1 MPKSVLVQKIVAT
14 NPCYTEMFEDRG
26 KIYTFLNPVS
36 YLDALK
42 NRDLFSKFDG
52 IFVDGKFLAIAIK
65 WLYRKHVKRRSFDMT
80 SLAPELFRYSEVHG
94 KSIYIV
100 AGKQDEVERAVSIFS
115 EHYPKLN
122 FVGFRNGYFADEHE
136 IDAEI
141 EKIMHVNPDFVIC
154 GMGIVRQEKFL
165 ERLKDA
171 GYGGIA
177 FTCGGFVSQTAMNKI
192 TYYPKFF
199 DLLNLRFLYR
209 MIKEK
214 HTRKRYLLATF
225 CFPVKFLIVRIKNRG
240 VSKNA
245 ND

>member
-1 MPKSVLVQKIVAT
+1 MPKSVLVQKIVTT

-52 IFVDGKFLAIAIK
+52 IFVDGEFLAIAIHL
-65 WLYRKHVKRRSFDMT
+65 LYRKHIKRRSFDMT

-100 AGKQDEVERAVSIFS
+100 AGKQEEVERSVSIFN
-115 EHYPKLN
+115 EFYPELN
-122 FVGFRNGYFADEHE
+122 FVGVRNGYFADERE

-141 EKIMHVNPDFVIC
+141 EKILQINPDFVIC

-165 ERLKDA
+165 ERLKHA
-171 GYGGIA
+171 RFSGIA
-177 FTCGGFVSQTAMNKI
+177 FTCGGFISQTAKNKI

-199 DLLNLRFLYR
+199 DLLNLRFVYR
-209 MIKEK
+209 IIKEK

-225 CFPVKFLIVRIKNRG
+225 CFPVKFFLEKMQ
-240 VSKNA
+240 NA
-245 ND
+245 R